1 MTDVPHRNP
10 ASSGGNAKP
19 AIRIERLDAPD
30 ATAWQLI
37 EEYYA
42 AVQVVLRDS
51 AASLQQ
57 LIDEPGAGMWL
68 AYLDDKAVGCVVLRR
83 LDSIPSASECK
94 RLYVRPEARGHHIAE
109 ALMAALEAHARSQG
123 FNWVYLD
130 THDGLLPAIALYEK
144 LGYESCARYNDNP
157 QATVFF
163 RKSIG
168 TTNQVY

>member
-57 LIDEPGAGMWL
+57 LIDDMFDTMQEYQGVGLAAPQVHEGLRLFVAGF
-68 AYLDDKAVGCVVLRR
+68 APRGDEDD
-83 LDSIPSASECK
+83 E
-94 RLYVRPEARGHHIAE
+94 E
-109 ALMAALEAHARSQG
+109 
-123 FNWVYLD
+123 
-130 THDGLLPAIALYEK
+130 
-144 LGYESCARYNDNP
+144 
-157 QATVFF
+157 
-163 RKSIG
+163 
-168 TTNQVY
+168 

>member
-19 AIRIERLDAPD
+19 AIRIARLDAPD

-37 EEYYA
+37 EEYYE

-51 AASLQQ
+51 PASLQQ
-57 LIDEPGAGMWL
+57 LIDEPGAGMWV
-68 AYLDDKAVGCVVLRR
+68 AYLGDKAAGCVVLRR

-94 RLYVRPEARGHHIAE
+94 RLYVRPEARGHGIAE
-109 ALMAALEAHARSQG
+109 ALMDALEGHARSQG
-123 FNWVYLD
+123 FRWVYLD
-130 THDGLLPAIALYEK
+130 THDGLKPAITLYRK
-144 LGYESCARYNDNP
+144 LGYAACERYNDNP

-163 RKSIG
+163 RKDIG
-168 TTNQVY
+168 ARA